1 VVLPETEEF
10 DVAIVGYGPGAQA
23 LTALLA
29 KFGRSVVALER
40 YPHLYNL
47 PRAGHIDHE
56 AIRIAQAVGDAESMV
71 DTMWEVRDT
80 YVWQNQH
87 GQVLM
92 EQPAHSP
99 TEAISGWFSDY
110 SMWQPN
116 FERVLDEGA
125 RGAGA
130 DVRLGWEVV
139 GIEPAEDHVEVVAC
153 RVDQDPDSDRLLR
166 SEEYVRLRARYL
178 VGADGANSFVR
189 SSQGIPR
196 ADHGLDE
203 EWLVVD
209 LETIEPVSFEP
220 NIAQIC
226 DPNRPRLIMPL
237 GQTHRRFEWM
247 VLPGD
252 SAEELARP
260 EEAWRLLQE
269 FGVTP
274 ENHRIARQ
282 VVYGF
287 QAKVARHWRRGR
299 VFISG
304 DAAHTMPPYA
314 GQGMLSS
321 VRDSANLAW
330 KLDLVLRGLAP
341 AELLDS
347 YEAERRPHVQHWTEL
362 SIAEGAV
369 SCELDPQRAAE
380 RDARMLAGEDLGHA
394 APPDLDDG
402 VVLRDEAGAPRR
414 PAGTLGP
421 QGRVRSP
428 AGEGRFDDLF
438 GSSRF
443 TVLTRGGSV
452 GDVLGEAELRA
463 LERLDAVAVEIVAA
477 DEQPEPGQAA
487 DVGAVYTAYFDEH
500 DAAAVL
506 VRPDFYVFGT
516 AAELAELG
524 AVVRELIALL
534 GLSAEDR
541 EGSAR

>member
-1 VVLPETEEF
+1 MSEPERF
-10 DVAIVGYGPGAQA
+10 DVIVVGYGPGAQA
-23 LTALLA
+23 LTGLLA
-29 KFGRSVVALER
+29 KLGWSAVALER

-56 AIRIAQAVGDAESMV
+56 AVRLAQALGDAESMV
-71 DTMWEVRDT
+71 ETMWEVRDT
-80 YVWQNQH
+80 YVWQNQD

-125 RGAGA
+125 RRFGA

-139 GIEPAEDHVEVVAC
+139 GIEPDAEWVEAIAC
-153 RVDQDPDSDRLLR
+153 RVDQDADSDRLQR
-166 SEEYVRLRARYL
+166 SEDYVRVRGRYL

-189 SSQGIPR
+189 AAAGIGR
-196 ADHGLDE
+196 EDHGLNE

-209 LETIEPVSFEP
+209 LETLSPVEFEP

-226 DPNRPRLIMPL
+226 DPAQPRLVMPL
-237 GQTHRRFEWM
+237 GRTHRRFEWM
-247 VLPGD
+247 VMPGES
-252 SAEELARP
+252 SAELTRP
-260 EEAWRLLQE
+260 EHAWELLGE

-274 ENHRIARQ
+274 DNHRIARQ
-282 VVYGF
+282 VVYRF
-287 QAKVARHWRRGR
+287 QAKIAERWRRGR

-330 KLDLVLRGLAP
+330 KLDLVLAGVAP
-341 AELLDS
+341 ETLLDT
-347 YEAERRPHVQHWTEL
+347 YEEERRPHVRHWTEL

-369 SCELDPQRAAE
+369 SCELDPERAAE
-380 RDARMLAGEDLGHA
+380 RDARMLAGEDFSHA
-394 APPDLDDG
+394 APPDLDG
-402 VVLRDEAGAPRR
+402 GVLRRGADGTPLR

-421 QGRVRSP
+421 QGRVRAP
-428 AGEGRFDDLF
+428 QGEGRFDDVF
-438 GSSRF
+438 GAPRF
-443 TVLTRGGSV
+443 ALLLRHARAGQE
-452 GDVLGEAELRA
+452 LGEDALRI
-463 LERLDAVAVEIVAA
+463 LRRLDAVVVEIVDAES
-477 DEQPEPGQAA
+477 DPGPGQAA
-487 DVGAVYTAYFDEH
+487 DLTGVYAEYFSTH
-500 DAAAVL
+500 GAAAVL

-516 AAELAELG
+516 AAEPGEVGVLIAELEAAIG
-524 AVVRELIALL
+524 IGWQR
-534 GLSAEDR
+534 
-541 EGSAR
+541 ARRL